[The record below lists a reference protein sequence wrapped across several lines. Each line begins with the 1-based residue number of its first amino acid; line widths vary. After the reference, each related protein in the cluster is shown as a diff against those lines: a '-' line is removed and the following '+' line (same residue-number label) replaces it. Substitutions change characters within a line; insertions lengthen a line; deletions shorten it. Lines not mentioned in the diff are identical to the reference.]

1 MVEFRKE
8 NTVNKDRYRK
18 KRWYEM
24 KKMINADDQWISD
37 HMNVAGAL
45 YTRRLI
51 SDKWILG
58 ILDEIDHQRRRFG
71 QIKTDFNQYNDIKI
85 TDSTLTKKVNEL
97 IKEKIIYK
105 KVFPEV
111 PLHTEYYFTQKGEE
125 LFQVIKV
132 MNQFGLRYSRQIS
145 QAQKGKQRSV
155 H

>member
-1 MVEFRKE
+1 MVKFREE
-8 NTVNKDRYRK
+8 NTVNKDSYRK
-18 KRWYEM
+18 KRWYKM
-24 KKMINADDQWISD
+24 KKMINAGDQWIAD
-37 HMNVAGAL
+37 HMHVAGAL

-97 IKEKIIYK
+97 IKEKIISK
-105 KVFPEV
+105 KVFAEV
-111 PLHTEYYFTQKGEE
+111 PLHTEYYFTQKGKE

-132 MNQFGLRYSRQIS
+132 MNQFGLKYSSQIKNVHNKAS
-145 QAQKGKQRSV
+145 RSN
-155 H
+155 